1 MMFSRHNYT
10 KLDSLRL
17 RKSNTPSC
25 VSKAFAALEDFSA
38 GSGQTI
44 LLWLFRFR
52 SLLERGSESS
62 FSSHRSCADKL
73 PCASLFHLSQRCL
86 FGSLHRTSFC
96 YCVGSSSLPWCKRC
110 HRFLSQQMYYFWYL
124 TPAGSI
130 WTLYII
136 SFSSY
141 ENQ

>member
-1 MMFSRHNYT
+1 MPFCKIVLLLFAFVHTELVYLLAMQISYKKQTKKHTHLQITNEILRMMFSRHNYT

-73 PCASLFHLSQRCL
+73 PCTSLFHLS
-86 FGSLHRTSFC
+86 
-96 YCVGSSSLPWCKRC
+96 
-110 HRFLSQQMYYFWYL
+110 
-124 TPAGSI
+124 
-130 WTLYII
+130 
-136 SFSSY
+136 
-141 ENQ
+141 